1 MWFLRKEPVF
11 INIAR
16 DSKDIYSSYNQMD
29 LKERHATVSLASSTA
44 GMVSVLVEQ
53 VMWDE
58 KVNGAIHDPSR

>member
-1 MWFLRKEPVF
+1 
-11 INIAR
+11 
-16 DSKDIYSSYNQMD
+16 MD